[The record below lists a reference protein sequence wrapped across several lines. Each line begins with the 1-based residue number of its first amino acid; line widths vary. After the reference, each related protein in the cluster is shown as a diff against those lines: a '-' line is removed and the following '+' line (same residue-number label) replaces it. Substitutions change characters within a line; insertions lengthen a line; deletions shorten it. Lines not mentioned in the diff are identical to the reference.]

1 MRSAATALV
10 AVLAVLVGRCTLA
23 AAAGEDRS
31 AGDTGP
37 LVLLVQG
44 DATVASAPAGPA
56 DPPEGATLRLRRV
69 RVGEDGGGR
78 LFRARGVLE
87 AVSADG
93 LGTYFT
99 PVEGGR
105 LMGPLRA
112 TALTASWTPHV
123 LFRADAGLIRVPF
136 SLSRQIDE
144 ADLRLPER
152 AAITNTLAPDFRVG
166 AGVSGDAGALSWA
179 AAVMSSSRTL
189 DADVFDRGLMVAAR
203 MAADPIGPVGATPW
217 RRPASDPWTDWFRFR
232 HGISF
237 MYGTLYEAKTI
248 GAGMDLSA
256 QWRRFSATA
265 EYIFVHA
272 PSGNQQGAVVE
283 PGITLGARRANVAL
297 RGEWQRAAGGNGWGV
312 GAAITIYARDPRAR
326 LQAGFE
332 RTTGP
337 APLPAATSALAR
349 LIFAIN

>member
-1 MRSAATALV
+1 
-10 AVLAVLVGRCTLA
+10 
-23 AAAGEDRS
+23 
-31 AGDTGP
+31 
-37 LVLLVQG
+37 
-44 DATVASAPAGPA
+44 
-56 DPPEGATLRLRRV
+56 
-69 RVGEDGGGR
+69 VGEDVGGR
-78 LFRARGVLE
+78 VFRLRAVLE

-93 LGTYFT
+93 LGTTFT

-112 TALTASWTPHV
+112 TALDASWAPHV

-136 SLSRQIDE
+136 SLSRQLDE

-166 AGVSGDAGALSWA
+166 AGISGDAGALSWA
-179 AAVMSSSRTL
+179 AAVMSSSRIL
-189 DADVFDRGLMVAAR
+189 DADVFDRGVMIAVR
-203 MAADPIGPVGATPW
+203 MAAEPIGPVGVAPW

-232 HGISF
+232 HGVSF
-237 MYGTLYEAKTI
+237 MYGTLYERKTI

-256 QWRRFSATA
+256 QWRRFTATA

-283 PGITLGARRANVAL
+283 PGVTLARSRVDVAL
-297 RGEWQRAAGGNGWGV
+297 RGEWQRAAANGWGA
-312 GAAITIYARDPRAR
+312 GAAITVYARDRRAR

-332 RTTGP
+332 RSVGP
-337 APLPAATSALAR
+337 SPLPAATSALAR
-349 LIFAIN
+349 LMFAIN

>member
-1 MRSAATALV
+1 MRIAAVVPA
-10 AVLAVLVGRCTLA
+10 LAVLVCWCTVA
-23 AAAGEDRS
+23 AAAVDDR
-31 AGDTGP
+31 GTGGTGP
-37 LVLLVQG
+37 LVLLAQG
-44 DATVASAPAGPA
+44 DATLASAPAGPA

-69 RVGEDGGGR
+69 RVGEDVGGR
-78 LFRARGVLE
+78 VFRVRGVLE

-112 TALTASWTPHV
+112 TALVGSWTPHV

-136 SLSRQIDE
+136 SLSRQIDQAE
-144 ADLRLPER
+144 LRLPER

-166 AGVSGDAGALSWA
+166 AGISGDAGALSWS

-189 DADVFDRGLMVAAR
+189 DADVFDRGAMVAVR
-203 MAADPIGPVGATPW
+203 MAAEPIGPVGATPW
-217 RRPASDPWTDWFRFR
+217 RRPAGDPWTDWFRFR
-232 HGISF
+232 HGVSF

-283 PGITLGARRANVAL
+283 PGITLGARRVDVAL
-297 RGEWQRAAGGNGWGV
+297 RGEWQRAAGANGWGA
-312 GAAITIYARDPRAR
+312 GAAITIFARDPRAR

-332 RTTGP
+332 RSTGP
-337 APLPAATSALAR
+337 APLPDATSALAR
-349 LIFAIN
+349 LMFTIN

>member
-1 MRSAATALV
+1 MRIAAVVAAL
-10 AVLAVLVGRCTLA
+10 ALLVSWCATA
-23 AAAGEDRS
+23 AAAVDERA

-37 LVLLVQG
+37 LVLLAQG
-44 DATVASAPAGPA
+44 DATVASEPAGPA

-69 RVGEDGGGR
+69 RVGEDVGGR
-78 LFRARGVLE
+78 AFRLRVVLE

-112 TALTASWTPHV
+112 TALDASWTPHV

-136 SLSRQIDE
+136 SLSRQIDQ

-152 AAITNTLAPDFRVG
+152 AAVTNTLAPDFRVG
-166 AGVSGDAGALSWA
+166 AGISGDAGALSWS
-179 AAVMSSSRTL
+179 AAVMSPSRTL
-189 DADVFDRGLMVAAR
+189 DADVFGRGAMVAAR
-203 MAADPIGPVGATPW
+203 VAAEPIGPVGVTPW

-232 HGISF
+232 HGVSF

-256 QWRRFSATA
+256 QWRRFSATS

-283 PGITLGARRANVAL
+283 PGITLGPRRVDIAL
-297 RGEWQRAAGGNGWGV
+297 RGTWKRADDANGWGA
-312 GAAITIYARDPRAR
+312 GAAVTIYARDPRAR
-326 LQAGFE
+326 LQAAFE
-332 RTTGP
+332 RSSGP

-349 LIFAIN
+349 ITFAIN